1 MITLV
6 VKRHL
11 HAPGD
16 SNQRLGFEADEST
29 EEFWRRPRLQAAV
42 WLFKGPVDYMHLDG
56 HSKPGS
62 REDAH
67 TARKLHEEA
76 ATPKM

>member
-29 EEFWRRPRLQAAV
+29 EEFWRHQRLQAAALPSTSV
-42 WLFKGPVDYMHLDG
+42 Y
-56 HSKPGS
+56 
-62 REDAH
+62 R
-67 TARKLHEEA
+67 
-76 ATPKM
+76 